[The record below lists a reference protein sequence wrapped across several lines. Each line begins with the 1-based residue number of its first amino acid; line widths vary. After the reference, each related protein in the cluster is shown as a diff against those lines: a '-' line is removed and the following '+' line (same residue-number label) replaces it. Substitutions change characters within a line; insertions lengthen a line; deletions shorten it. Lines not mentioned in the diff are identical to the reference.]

1 MKYSVKS
8 CQDII
13 SDPANYL
20 EEPEVFNDWIVEGDL
35 AIVCSDSNSGKTVL
49 CSDIAISNAVGLCY
63 WNEPFSDRSR
73 KVVYVDGELSNRQVA
88 NRYKDMP
95 EFAAKKFL
103 RATLN
108 SSTRNYTTEEKL
120 TGLEKLLD
128 EETGTELLIVDNL
141 MTLLNNS
148 TSAREVK
155 YCMERLKGL
164 KAKYDLTLIVVA
176 HFHKRNPS
184 TPLSLSDIQGS
195 SVIGNY
201 ADSIIAIGNSCEAQ
215 ELKYLKLLKTRSI
228 MKPDEVIMVELKKEP
243 YLHFEPCGYDD
254 EEKHL
259 PKSGKS
265 RSSIS
270 DLAGLE
276 ILRLSSERHSIREIA
291 EIMNLSK
298 SAVGRFIKKTNN
310 LN

>member
-1 MKYSVKS
+1 MTYKIKS
-8 CQDII
+8 CLDII

-20 EEPEVFNDWIVEGDL
+20 ETLEVFNDWIVEGDL

-49 CSDIAISNAVGLCY
+49 CSDIALSNATELCY
-63 WNEPFSDRSR
+63 WDEPFSDRLR
-73 KVVYVDGELSNRQVA
+73 RVIYVDGELSNRQVA
-88 NRYKDMP
+88 RRYKNMP
-95 EFAAKKFL
+95 EFAAENFL

-108 SSTRNYTTEEKL
+108 SSFCNYTVEEKL
-120 TGLEKLLD
+120 TGLEELLNK
-128 EETGTELLIVDNL
+128 ETDTELLIIDNL

-148 TSAREVK
+148 ASAKEVK
-155 YCMERLKGL
+155 YCMERLKGI
-164 KAKYDLTLIVVA
+164 KAKHNLTMIVVA

-184 TPLSLSDIQGS
+184 KPLNLSDIQGS

-215 ELKYLKLLKTRSI
+215 NLKYLKLLKTRNT
-228 MKPDEVIMVELKKEP
+228 MKPDKVTMIELNEDP

-259 PKSGKS
+259 PKPSKN

-270 DLAGLE
+270 ELTGQE
-276 ILRLSSERHSIREIA
+276 ILRLSSEGYSVRKIA
-291 EIMNLSK
+291 DIMNLSK
-298 SAVGRFIKKTNN
+298 SAVGRFIKTNN
-310 LN
+310 P